1 MPREPPTDKVLY
13 MKKKGMSDEDVR
25 NNLSIEGYSP
35 TEIHEAI
42 SQSSMKSGVEEDEL
56 PPIPGF
62 SQSQYPGM
70 QQSMLDD
77 DMPIPAPTPSNVQ
90 QEQSQVTNIP
100 QYIQPQS
107 QMQPQ
112 SMQLDR
118 EIVNRLVESIIDER
132 WQEVVSSIGDIGLW
146 KSSLDDELS
155 SIKQEIVRMD
165 QRYNNIQKAVLGKVD
180 EYNEN
185 IMNINTEMKALEK
198 VFEKIMEP
206 LTDNIKELNRIT
218 KEMKERNEYPREPK
232 ERNEYPKENVRRDVR
247 PSRNPKEDS
256 SSF

>member
-13 MKKKGMSDEDVR
+13 MKKKGMSEEDVR

-42 SQSSMKSGVEEDEL
+42 SQSSIKSGVEEDNL
-56 PPIPGF
+56 PPVPGF

-90 QEQSQVTNIP
+90 QEQQVTSIP
-100 QYIQPQS
+100 QYIQPQQQMGMP
-107 QMQPQ
+107 QMQQP

-132 WQEVVSSIGDIGLW
+132 WQEVVSSIGDISLW

-218 KEMKERNEYPREPK
+218 KDMK
-232 ERNEYPKENVRRDVR
+232 ERNEYPKENVRRDVK

-256 SSF
+256 FSF